1 MSKKQKIYTA
11 EFKTKIVLELLA
23 GDQTVAEIASKHSLI
38 SKSIQ
43 NWKKVFLANA
53 SLAFNADAAV
63 AAIKDT
69 VN

>member
-1 MSKKQKIYTA
+1 
-11 EFKTKIVLELLA
+11 LA

-53 SLAFNADAAV
+53 SSNSKYAWSKDHSNKSQWIMAQAANV
-63 AAIKDT
+63 LKT
-69 VN
+69 VVP